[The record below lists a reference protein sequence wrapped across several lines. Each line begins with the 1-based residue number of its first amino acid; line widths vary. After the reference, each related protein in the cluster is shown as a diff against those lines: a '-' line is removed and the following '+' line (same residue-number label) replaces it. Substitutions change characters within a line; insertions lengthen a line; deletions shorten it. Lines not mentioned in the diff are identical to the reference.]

1 MLSSTKRSTVIKKS
15 ELFSKYYSIKIFAP
29 FREEETKIGITFRI
43 SNNAM
48 LNIVLINPEIPNN
61 TGNIGRLALGS
72 GCKLHL
78 VKPFGFEIDDTRL
91 KRAGLDYWKHLD
103 VQYYESIDD
112 FFEQHNP
119 SSPERSRRVKM
130 AFLSSH
136 GTKSHYEIPFE
147 EDLFLVFGKESKG
160 LPKEITERYTDFLYT
175 IPMFSEHIRSF
186 NLANAVGIVVYEGI
200 RQLELN

>member
-1 MLSSTKRSTVIKKS
+1 
-15 ELFSKYYSIKIFAP
+15 
-29 FREEETKIGITFRI
+29 
-43 SNNAM
+43 M

-91 KRAGLDYWKHLD
+91 KRAGLDYWQHLD
-103 VQYYESIDD
+103 VQYYDNTED
-112 FFEQHNP
+112 FFKKNAFA
-119 SSPERSRRVKM
+119 KM

-136 GTKSHYEIPFE
+136 GTKSHYDIPFD

-160 LPKEITERYTDFLYT
+160 LPKEITEKHPDQLYK
-175 IPMFSEHIRSF
+175 IPLFSEHIRSL
-186 NLANAVGIVVYEGI
+186 NLANAVGIVAYEGI
-200 RQLELN
+200 RQLDL